1 MGRNAMIVSKRQFN
15 LLAAD
20 YALSP
25 RQKEIMRLL
34 LSGVDS
40 TDEIASRLGIRPG
53 TVHIHFGRIYA
64 KTHRA
69 SRAQLM
75 HLFATEAKSATPR

>member
-1 MGRNAMIVSKRQFN
+1 MGRDAMIVSERQFN
-15 LLAAD
+15 LLAAE

-25 RQKEIMRLL
+25 RQKQIMRLL

-40 TDEIASRLGIRPG
+40 TEQIASRLRIRTG

-75 HLFATEAKSATPR
+75 YLFATEAKSATP

>member
-1 MGRNAMIVSKRQFN
+1 MDRDAMIVSECQFN
-15 LLAAD
+15 LVAAE

-25 RQKEIMRLL
+25 RQKQIMRLL

-40 TDEIASRLGIRPG
+40 TEQIASQLRIRTG

-69 SRAQLM
+69 SRVQLM
-75 HLFATEAKSATPR
+75 YLFATEAKSATP